1 MATLNKIPVS
11 WGSWPGA
18 PGVSTFYTFGGNL
31 DNDTAALRTFFNALI
46 TLIPSGITLS
56 VPGVGDDID
65 DSDGLINGAW
75 NATAA
80 PAIVTGTASGVYAG
94 NAGAIV
100 HWLTAGVANGH
111 RVRGRTFLVP
121 LISTAFDSGGSIS
134 TTALTTLRNAAT
146 TMISSMA
153 GSLRVWH
160 RPSPAGAGSSHV
172 VLTSSVPDLAI
183 TLRSRRV

>member
-1 MATLNKIPVS
+1 MATLNKIPVL

-18 PGVSTFYTFGGNL
+18 PGVSTFYSFGGNL

-46 TLIPSGITLS
+46 SIIPSGITLS
-56 VPGVGDDID
+56 VPGVGDTID
-65 DSDGLINGAW
+65 DGSGLINGAW
-75 NATAA
+75 NATSA
-80 PAIVTGTASGVYAG
+80 PAIVTGTGSGVYAG
-94 NAGAIV
+94 NAGGIV

-121 LISTAFDSGGSIS
+121 LISTAFDSGGSLS

-146 TMISSMA
+146 TMISSGA
-153 GSLRVWH
+153 GDFRVWH
-160 RPSPAGAGSSHV
+160 RPTGGAGGSSSV